1 MWLTR
6 VSILR
11 PVTITMV
18 VVAILVLGLFSL
30 RDMPV
35 DLYPDIEFPWVTVTS
50 VYPGAGPEEIET
62 LVTRPLEDSVSTISG
77 VKNVISNS
85 QEGISI
91 VSVEFYLGTG
101 LDTAANDVREKV
113 DAAARELP
121 GDMDPPVIEKFSTS
135 AIPVFQFALSSPRP
149 PKELRQIAD
158 DVIKD
163 RLGKLRGVGA
173 VRVSGGDLREILVE
187 VDKNQLEA
195 YGLSITQIADALA
208 AANLNL
214 PSGTVE
220 EERREYAVRAVGE
233 FGSPEEIAD
242 VQLLTPRG
250 TSICL
255 SDIAA
260 IRDTVAE
267 RREYT
272 RVDATDSVAITVLK
286 QSGANSVRVA
296 DSVREALM
304 ALTGQTFDYRGYEV
318 TGVPKPEGLL
328 QTIQYEI
335 RPPKPVVRKASILS
349 SDITA
354 RVTLDQSTFIRDSL
368 HDLRNHMFFGAL
380 LAVLVVFAF
389 LHNLRG
395 TIIVALAIPT
405 SIIATFTPI
414 YFFGFSLNW
423 MTMLALSLCVGILVD
438 DSIVVI
444 ENIYR
449 HLRRGEPPA
458 EAAFNGR
465 AEIGLAAITITL
477 VDVVVFVPI
486 AFMGGIVGQFFR
498 QFGITVAIATLFSLF
513 VSFTLT
519 PMLSSRW
526 YRKEDAVPGGEE
538 DETGSGPAPQA
549 PHSIGALFGA
559 FDRVY
564 AKLERGYRGVLD
576 WALDHRL
583 ASVLIG
589 IIALLASVGIAAPE
603 RTRITTPEGQTIV
616 IPALLIL
623 QVLIVVLAALG
634 LLGGGRRAR
643 LPVAVM
649 GLVGFVAITV
659 FYKPLGFEFFPRVDQ
674 GQVNV
679 SVELPAGSSL
689 DSTDGVVR
697 QLEEFVLDKE
707 RFPEVDAAFATV
719 GSGISGMF
727 QGGGMG
733 ASYGGMQV
741 VLVDDVERERS
752 DLDIAAEI
760 ERFAQH
766 LPGADIKV
774 TTTSGMGGGG
784 GAPISIE
791 LSGDDTAE
799 LVRVAERVKARVRQV
814 PGAMNTDVTWQVGKP
829 ELRAE
834 VDRYRAADRGV
845 TTWGVARSLRTS
857 LEGDTSTKYREGGDQ
872 YDIRVRL
879 READRQSVDEVSDLM
894 VSYNS
899 GPVYLGDVAKVSLAS
914 GPTKI
919 DRKNRQRMV
928 AVQADLEA
936 GYRSGNVLKEIRGEL
951 ADMDLGNVSV
961 YYAGEAEMMEE
972 GFGETGKALG
982 LSVILIYILMAALFE
997 GYLSPFIIMFALPM
1011 ALVGALL
1018 AIIVTGKSLSIVTM
1032 IGIIMLMGLVG
1043 KNAILLVDYT
1053 QTLRARGMERRAAL
1067 LQAGPTRLRPILM
1080 TTLSLVF
1087 GMLPIALAQARGGG
1101 FRSPM
1106 AIAVIG
1112 GMILSTLLT
1121 LLVIPV
1127 LYTLFDGVATGINR
1141 LTRRALAR
1149 LLS

>member
-18 VVAILVLGLFSL
+18 VAAILVLGLFSL

-149 PKELRQIAD
+149 PKELRQLAD

-173 VRVSGGDLREILVE
+173 VRVSGGDIREILVE

-214 PSGTVE
+214 PSGTVK

-296 DSVREALM
+296 DSVREALTE
-304 ALTGQTFDYRGYEV
+304 LTGQTFDYRGYEV

-328 QTIQYEI
+328 QSIQYKI
-335 RPPKPVVRKASILS
+335 RPPQPVVRKASVLP

-380 LAVLVVFAF
+380 LAVLVVFVF
-389 LHNLRG
+389 LHSLRG

-526 YRKEDAVPGGEE
+526 YRKEDSVPGGEE
-538 DETGSGPAPQA
+538 DETGSGPAPRA
-549 PHSIGALFGA
+549 PYSIGALFGA
-559 FDRVY
+559 FDRGY
-564 AKLERGYRGVLD
+564 AKLERGYRAVLD

-583 ASVLIG
+583 ATVLIG
-589 IIALLASVGIAAPE
+589 IICLVASVGIAVPNQAARPL
-603 RTRITTPEGQTIV
+603 GV
-616 IPALLIL
+616 I
-623 QVLIVVLAALG
+623 IVVLTVLG
-634 LLGGGRRAR
+634 LVAGGRRAR
-643 LPVAVM
+643 LPMAAVGIG
-649 GLVGFVAITV
+649 GLLLSSLI
-659 FYKPLGFEFFPRVDQ
+659 YRELGFEFFPRVDE

-784 GAPISIE
+784 ETPISIE

-872 YDIRVRL
+872 YDVRVRL

-936 GYRSGNVLKEIRGEL
+936 GYRSGNVLKEIRGKL

-1018 AIIVTGKSLSIVTM
+1018 AIIITGKSLSIVTM

-1080 TTLSLVF
+1080 TTLSLIF